1 MAWTGPIKQV
11 DDCRFEIPASYQSE
25 IMKRYGLKMRVP
37 GLIYADQQML
47 RSITRDDSPEQVVN
61 VATLPG
67 IVGKS
72 FAMPDIHHGYGF
84 AIGGVAAFD
93 AHEGIISPGG
103 VGYDINCGVRLL
115 TTGLTFEEIHPR
127 LPALVDTMFNNVPSG
142 VGSQG
147 KVRLSREQINAV
159 LINGARW
166 AVEQGYGWQED
177 LTAMEEGGC
186 IEGADPSLV
195 SETAKKRGAP
205 QLGSLGAGN
214 HFLEIQRVD
223 EIYDAETARVFGITE
238 VGQVTVMIHTGSR
251 GCGHQICTDYL
262 DVMRRANKKYGIPL
276 VDRELSC
283 APADSEEAQQ
293 YFAAMKC
300 GANYAWANRQ
310 MINHWVRE
318 SFESVLGKSAR
329 ELGMRLI
336 YDIAHNM
343 AKLEEHE
350 VDGKKRMLY
359 LHRKGATRAFGPGHP
374 DVPEQYRAVGQPV
387 LIPGDMGTASYLLV
401 GTEQGMRET
410 FGSSCH
416 GAGRQMSRT
425 AARKQQSADKVVT
438 GLESQGIY
446 LRAKSHRVIA
456 EEAPEAYKDIDE
468 VVEISHKS
476 GLAHKVARMRPKGV
490 VKG

>member
-1 MAWTGPIKQV
+1 MSWTGPIKQV
-11 DDCRFEIPASYQSE
+11 DDYRFEIPASYQSGV
-25 IMKRYGLKMRVP
+25 MKQHGLKMRVP

-93 AHEGIISPGG
+93 AHEGVISPGG

-115 TTGLTFEEIHPR
+115 TTKLSFEEIHSR
-127 LPALVDTMFNNVPSG
+127 LPALVDTMFSNVPSG

-147 KVRLSREQINAV
+147 KVRLSRDQINAV
-159 LINGARW
+159 FINGARW
-166 AVEQGYGWQED
+166 AVEQGYGWPED

-195 SETAKKRGAP
+195 SEIAKKRGAP

-223 EIYDAETARVFGITE
+223 EIYDAEVARVFGITE

-318 SFESVLGKSAR
+318 SFESVLGKPAR
-329 ELGMRLI
+329 ELGLRLI

-374 DVPEQYRAVGQPV
+374 DVPEQYRSVGQPV

-425 AARKQQSADKVVT
+425 AARKQQPAEKVVA
-438 GLESQGIY
+438 GLQSQGIY

>member
-1 MAWTGPIKQV
+1 MTWTGPLQKI
-11 DDCRFEIPASYQSE
+11 DDCRYEIPQSYQSGV
-25 IMKRYGLKMRVP
+25 MKQHGLKMRVP
-37 GLIYADQQML
+37 GLIYADEAMIHL
-47 RSITRDDSPEQVVN
+47 IKRDESPEQVVN

-67 IVGKS
+67 IVSKS
-72 FAMPDIHHGYGF
+72 IAMPDIHHGYGF

-93 AHEGIISPGG
+93 AHEGVISPGG

-115 TTGLTFEEIHPR
+115 TTKLAFDEIRSR
-127 LPALVDTMFNNVPSG
+127 LEALVDKMFTNVPSG
-142 VGSQG
+142 VGSEG
-147 KVRLSREQINAV
+147 KIRLSRPEIDVV
-159 LINGARW
+159 LANGARW
-166 AVEQGYGWQED
+166 AVEHGYGWQED

-186 IEGADPSLV
+186 IQGADPSLV
-195 SETAKKRGAP
+195 SMSAKKRGAP

-223 EIYDAETARVFGITE
+223 EIFDAEAARAFGVTE

-262 DVMRRANKKYGIPL
+262 DVMRQANKKYGIPL

-283 APADSEEAQQ
+283 APADSDEAQQ

-310 MINHWVRE
+310 MITHWVRE
-318 SFESVLGKSAR
+318 SFETVLSKSAQD
-329 ELGMRLI
+329 LGLRLI
-336 YDIAHNM
+336 YDLAHNI

-350 VDGKKRMLY
+350 VDGQKRMLY
-359 LHRKGATRAFGPGHP
+359 VHRKGATRAFGPGHP
-374 DVPEQYRAVGQPV
+374 DVPEQYRTIGQPV

-401 GTEQGMRET
+401 GTELAMREA

-425 AARKQQSADKVVT
+425 AARKQQTADKVVA
-438 GLESQGIY
+438 GLENQGIY
-446 LRAKSHRVIA
+446 LRAKSRRVIA
-456 EEAPEAYKDIDE
+456 EEAPEAYKDIDK
-468 VVEISHKS
+468 VVEISHRS
-476 GLAHKVARMRPKGV
+476 GIVRRVARMRPVGV